1 MLDRKRDKYV
11 GHRATITTITTIIV
25 IYYPYIP
32 SSSLKQSIIDY
43 TILLNIKHIYRDCGN
58 RPYTNK
64 ISYYLI
70 ANVVRLLFPTAVNK
84 IFKDSSVQFPEITVI
99 K

>member
-11 GHRATITTITTIIV
+11 GYRATITTITTITV
-25 IYYPYIP
+25 VYYPYIP
-32 SSSLKQSIIDY
+32 SSSLKQSMIDY
-43 TILLNIKHIYRDCGN
+43 TIPLDIKHIYRDCGN
-58 RPYTNK
+58 RLYANE

-84 IFKDSSVQFPEITVI
+84 IFKDSLVQFPEITVI